1 MATWYPS
8 ALTYWQ
14 WCQANSFLSDFRSQS
29 NNIRNE
35 INEQSSLISDQT
47 RTIVATS
54 EQITLAVEDGF
65 DRISNINESGFSA
78 VTSAIEAMHSAM
90 NYNFGILIQKI
101 EYQNRLLNQIL
112 TTLQEPFE
120 TQVREF
126 YNKGCLLVQ
135 QGLFNKAIE
144 YFKSSISMPTGDI
157 FFSSFYQLGRL
168 YMTANEESVKISE
181 IKKATKY
188 LLEADILGNGIYR
201 TNEEFKPILADC
213 KFLISLSYYFQ
224 LTGKS
229 DFVENEY
236 LSNAIAYCEVSVI
249 LNENLSQ
256 GYYHLAKYYAYANDC
271 KKLLQNLKKAIE
283 IDRDYSWKWEND
295 KVFEDHKPLIFE
307 FLSNLK
313 EQKRIKAVPLLDKA
327 KHYISKFESKN
338 ISQFPNLKAE
348 FNELKQLIT
357 TAEKDF
363 KTGTYFGFD
372 DCNIKLENL

>member
-1 MATWYPS
+1 MV
-8 ALTYWQ
+8 L
-14 WCQANSFLSDFRSQS
+14 NLMNLK
-29 NNIRNE
+29 NN
-35 INEQSSLISDQT
+35 
-47 RTIVATS
+47 
-54 EQITLAVEDGF
+54 
-65 DRISNINESGFSA
+65 
-78 VTSAIEAMHSAM
+78 
-90 NYNFGILIQKI
+90 
-101 EYQNRLLNQIL
+101 
-112 TTLQEPFE
+112 
-120 TQVREF
+120 
-126 YNKGCLLVQ
+126 
-135 QGLFNKAIE
+135 
-144 YFKSSISMPTGDI
+144 
-157 FFSSFYQLGRL
+157 L
-168 YMTANEESVKISE
+168 YMLK

-224 LTGKS
+224 LTGKN

-348 FNELKQLIT
+348 FNELQHIKGTIALARGMDKNSADSQFYICLT
-357 TAEKDF
+357 TLSHLDGKN
-363 KTGTYFGFD
+363 TIFGQVVD
-372 DCNIKLENL
+372 GLDVLPKLSKGDRVISIVLNIKN